1 MSENLGPPKH
11 NPLAPISKK
20 VDQLNNWIV
29 DFIGPWVKATRSAV
43 LAAEGVALFG
53 IGATLM
59 QISEWFF
66 AVFIFVALGIL
77 LVAKSLTASHWL
89 KIVVGCV
96 LSISLA
102 MVLIAITV
110 LHKPESEP
118 WTNLQKL
125 WFNDGLATDNAPGVS
140 LDMAIRLRNRFG
152 DDRQYIAD
160 FGNSDSGRVSAYI
173 SPDHYLTFAFI
184 DSQGESHVE
193 QVYVGSSD
201 CPLDRFFFLSLEV
214 GIKEDR
220 TIMRILVNGRRIR
233 YLEIPKQLSL
243 GTFSI
248 HNGVFGAD
256 LSGNHGGRMDI
267 SEMSVSAS
275 TLPNLQIGQYYCYLK
290 SMKVG
295 MAYAK
300 YSGNQ
305 FMRIGQFDT
314 NATQPDPSHRPIY
327 TASTSEDFV
336 KWMVQ

>member
-1 MSENLGPPKH
+1 MPENMERPKP
-11 NPLAPISKK
+11 NPLAPLSKR

-29 DFIGPWVKATRSAV
+29 DSIRPWVTATRSAV

-66 AVFIFVALGIL
+66 AVFTFVALGIL
-77 LVAKSLTASHWL
+77 LFAKSLTASHWAKSVAL
-89 KIVVGCV
+89 CT
-96 LSISLA
+96 LSILLA
-102 MVLIAITV
+102 TVLIAITV
-110 LHKPESEP
+110 LHKPDSEP
-118 WTNLQKL
+118 WSNLQRL
-125 WFNDGLATDNAPGVS
+125 WFNDALAKEGAPGIS
-140 LDMAIRLRNRFG
+140 LDMAIRLRSRFG
-152 DDRQYIAD
+152 DDRQYLAD
-160 FGNSDSGRVSAYI
+160 FGKPDSGRVSAYI

-214 GIKEDR
+214 GFKEDK
-220 TIMRILVNGRRIR
+220 TIMRIVINGRRIR

-243 GTFSI
+243 GGFSV

-256 LSGNHGGRMDI
+256 LNGNHGGRMDI
-267 SEMSVSAS
+267 SEMAVSAS
-275 TLPNLQIGQYYCYLK
+275 TLPNPQIDQYYCYLK

-305 FMRIGQFDT
+305 FMRVGQFDT
-314 NATQPDPSHRPIY
+314 NATQPDPSHSPIY
-327 TASTSEDFV
+327 TVSTSEDFV
-336 KWMVQ
+336 KWMAR